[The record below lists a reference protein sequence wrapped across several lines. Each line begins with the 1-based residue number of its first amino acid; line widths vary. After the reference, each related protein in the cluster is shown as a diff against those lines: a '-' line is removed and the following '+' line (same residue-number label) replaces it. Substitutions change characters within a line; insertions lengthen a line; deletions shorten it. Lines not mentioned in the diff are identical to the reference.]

1 MRFENVA
8 MQSNNCKN
16 ATTLRNIFTD
26 SLITAVVKATLRK
39 NNSISFVFWN
49 INSLWIEDNNIFRLD
64 SR

>member
-39 NNSISFVFWN
+39 NNSHTTARFQKVQIALN
-49 INSLWIEDNNIFRLD
+49 K
-64 SR
+64 